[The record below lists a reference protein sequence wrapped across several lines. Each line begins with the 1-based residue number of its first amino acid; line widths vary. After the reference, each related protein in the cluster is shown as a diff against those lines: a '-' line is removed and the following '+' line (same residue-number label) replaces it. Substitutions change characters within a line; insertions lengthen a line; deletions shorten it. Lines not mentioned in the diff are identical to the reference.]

1 MTDYKQELF
10 DTWAPANNPWSAW
23 AKPSLFAQ
31 IGTQPDTLPASES
44 AAAFDTG
51 GSAPPNGGPFKKLA
65 RATMPPTQAV
75 VVDLPAEQTMRAA
88 AQLARAGYRPVP
100 LFNTTWG
107 ALEIVDA
114 HPILDALAPVAEIIR
129 AAGLDDSAPPAF
141 LLDANRNPW
150 APGKYKDAGK
160 FDNRWL
166 VFPQDFPSA
175 EFLKEH
181 GIARILLCTA
191 GAARPADD
199 LAHVL
204 LRWQEAGL
212 PVFCALADG
221 DGYAEPLP
229 LTVEKPPAYRSW
241 LRRLLVMMK
250 FRRNSAG
257 GFGAIIP
264 DPSSGG
270 GWG

>member
-10 DTWAPANNPWSAW
+10 DTWAPATNPWSAW

-31 IGTQPDTLPASES
+31 FGTQPDTLVAREVS
-44 AAAFDTG
+44 AAFHADIV
-51 GSAPPNGGPFKKLA
+51 GPLKKLV
-65 RATMPPTQAV
+65 RATTPPKQAV
-75 VVDLPAEQTMRAA
+75 VVDLYAEQTMRAA

-100 LFNTTWG
+100 LFNTTWDTK
-107 ALEIVDA
+107 EIVDVN
-114 HPILDALAPVAEIIR
+114 PILDALAPVAEIIR

-150 APGKYKDAGK
+150 APDKSKDAGK

-181 GIARILLCTA
+181 GIAQILLCTA
-191 GAARPADD
+191 GATRPADD
-199 LAHVL
+199 LTHVL

-212 PVFCALADG
+212 PIFCALADN
-221 DGYAEPLP
+221 DSAATPFP
-229 LTVEKPPAYRSW
+229 LTVEKPPEYRSW

-250 FRRNSAG
+250 FRHNSAG

-264 DPSSGG
+264 EPGSGG